1 MCRKAETCPR
11 CVRQVNHTAQQ
22 RKQQPGLVQT
32 CCVQAF
38 GSQLANCA
46 TWELGGSRTSAVLL
60 LMQGEK
66 RGGEARSLKKE
77 GPVWEMMLGKIEG
90 RRRRG

>member
-1 MCRKAETCPR
+1 M
-11 CVRQVNHTAQQ
+11 
-22 RKQQPGLVQT
+22 
-32 CCVQAF
+32 
-38 GSQLANCA
+38 ANCA
-46 TWELGGSRTSAVLL
+46 TRELGGLRTSAVLL

-77 GPVWEMMLGKIEG
+77 GPVWEMMLGNIEG